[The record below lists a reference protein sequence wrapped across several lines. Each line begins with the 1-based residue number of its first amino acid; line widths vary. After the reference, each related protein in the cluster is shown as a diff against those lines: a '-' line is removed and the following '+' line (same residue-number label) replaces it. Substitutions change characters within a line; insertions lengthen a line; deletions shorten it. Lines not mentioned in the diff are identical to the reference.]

1 MIKSMKRLM
10 GSMGNDTSSAEDLLE
25 KIKKA
30 PMPKHVAII
39 TDGNGRWAK
48 KRGMP
53 RTAGHAAGMKRIRE
67 IIRAA
72 DDLGVEVLT
81 FYSFSTENWKRP
93 KDEVE
98 YLMKLPMEFLKT
110 DLQELMKRNVKV
122 RILGGISKTPDY
134 TQKALMEFEEKTKD
148 NTGLI
153 LNFAINYGA
162 RSEIIEAVHRIIEDI
177 ENGHIDK
184 GEVNEELMSEYL
196 LTKGLPD
203 PDLVIRTSGEIRVSN
218 FLLWQLAYSELW
230 FTDVLWP
237 DFSSECFYQAIEDFQ
252 HRSRRFGA
260 V

>member
-1 MIKSMKRLM
+1 M
-10 GSMGNDTSSAEDLLE
+10 
-25 KIKKA
+25 
-30 PMPKHVAII
+30 
-39 TDGNGRWAK
+39 
-48 KRGMP
+48 
-53 RTAGHAAGMKRIRE
+53 
-67 IIRAA
+67 
-72 DDLGVEVLT
+72 
-81 FYSFSTENWKRP
+81 
-93 KDEVE
+93 
-98 YLMKLPMEFLKT
+98 
-110 DLQELMKRNVKV
+110 
-122 RILGGISKTPDY
+122 
-134 TQKALMEFEEKTKD
+134 
-148 NTGLI
+148 
-153 LNFAINYGA
+153 NFAINYGA